1 MVPLHLVG
9 NDNVLQLKWEDN
21 ALEGLANCTSG
32 STDPPPARTRRGATN
47 WIMVSVLAHTKGKKL
62 PEGMIGV
69 RIDSIP
75 RLLARRLI
83 VTIMATGLILLTQLW
98 VGSPNPDT
106 LAASLPVQDRYSL
119 RDVNTTH
126 KVAALTFDISWGT
139 VMPPKVLKILVTD
152 HVAATFFLSGPWAK
166 QNPAMVAQM
175 VRDGF
180 EVESHGWAHVNFS
193 SLSTAGIVRNLSETN
208 AVLTALTG
216 KSPTFVRPPNGD
228 FNSRSILAAR
238 SIGCTTVTWGTD
250 SLDWMN
256 PGVFTIVSRVV
267 QRIHP
272 GDIILMHASDTCKQT
287 DIALPIILKDLTAK
301 GYRLVTLKTLMTY
314 GTPNYRG

>member
-1 MVPLHLVG
+1 MIPFHLVG
-9 NDNVLQLKWEDN
+9 NDNVPQLKWEDN
-21 ALEGLANCTSG
+21 ALEGLANCSNG
-32 STDPPPARTRRGATN
+32 SAVGTHRRWFLS
-47 WIMVSVLAHTKGKKL
+47 WIIGLPLAHTKVHNVFR
-62 PEGMIGV
+62 EGMIFMRTPPNP
-69 RIDSIP
+69 RIV
-75 RLLARRLI
+75 LRRLM
-83 VTIMATGLILLTQLW
+83 VAMVATGLILLTPIRM
-98 VGSPNPDT
+98 GSLT
-106 LAASLPVQDRYSL
+106 HTAVAASLPASDRYSL
-119 RDVNTTH
+119 RDVNTTQ
-126 KVAALTFDISWGT
+126 KVAALTFDISWGS
-139 VMPPKVLKILVTD
+139 VMPPKILKILVAD

-166 QNPAMVAQM
+166 QNPTMVSQM

-193 SLSTAGIVRNLSETN
+193 NLSTAGIVRNISETN
-208 AVLTALTG
+208 TVLKDLTG
-216 KSPTFVRPPNGD
+216 RSPTFVRPPNGD

-238 SIGCTTVTWGTD
+238 SIGYTTVTWGTD

-287 DIALPIILKDLTAK
+287 DLALPTILKDLAAK
-301 GYRLVTLKTLMTY
+301 GYRLVTLKNLMTV